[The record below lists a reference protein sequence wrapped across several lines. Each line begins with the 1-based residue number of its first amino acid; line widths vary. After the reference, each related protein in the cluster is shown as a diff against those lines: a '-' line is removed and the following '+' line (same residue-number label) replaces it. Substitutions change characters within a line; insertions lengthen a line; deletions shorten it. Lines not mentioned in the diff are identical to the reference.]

1 MGRVLTSLKNAVY
14 PRRCPAC
21 HDAVRPFGAAIC
33 EGCRSRFTYVKGPF
47 CARCGKE
54 LADEEGQICEGCRRI
69 DNGLSGGAALFHY
82 NETARA
88 SMGKFKYEGRCEY
101 ADFYAEEL
109 AARYREKILSWK
121 PQRIVPVPVHKSR
134 LKERGYNQAAELAL
148 RLGKAL
154 DIPVDLDLLKREKRT
169 AAQKELGAGERAENL
184 KGAFTA
190 SRSAEGLSAVLLVDD
205 IYTTGLTMKN
215 CAEALKAAGV
225 KKVYGCA
232 VCISEDY

>member
-21 HDAVRPFGAAIC
+21 HDAVRPFGAVIC
-33 EGCRSRFTYVKGPF
+33 EGCKERFTYVKGPV
-47 CARCGKE
+47 CSRCGKE
-54 LADEEGQICEGCRRI
+54 LADAKGQICEGCRRI
-69 DNGLSGGAALFHY
+69 DNGLVGGAALFHY
-82 NETARA
+82 DGTARA

-109 AARYREKILSWK
+109 AARYREKILAWK

-148 RLGKAL
+148 RLGKRL
-154 DIPVDLDLLKREKRT
+154 GIPVDQELLAREKRT

-184 KGAFTA
+184 KGAFQTTRPA
-190 SRSAEGLSAVLLVDD
+190 ESLSRVLLVDD

-225 KKVYGCA
+225 KEVFGCV